1 MVDKDIAE
9 PLQDTNLESDL
20 ASEVEAEEPQ
30 SNESEKMLP
39 ASRVNEIV
47 RKEKHRVERKMQEQL
62 DAAQQQIA
70 QLQASQ
76 QAAPAAA
83 PQGQQMGGMGGQQ
96 QGMSPEQIQA
106 QVMQAIQAEM
116 QKKQQEEQKAQLARE
131 VEQVANQY
139 YAKMAQGKDAFDDFE
154 AVTADFDPAA
164 FPELVY
170 LANESDDTAGIIYEL
185 RKNPNKL
192 ATLDALVQRSPQ
204 MARAEMVKLA
214 NSIKANKEAV
224 ATAKQPSDPLS
235 RLKPSQAGADNGAP
249 KSVRDFRNASWL
261 KA

>member
-9 PLQDTNLESDL
+9 QLQDTNLNSDL
-20 ASEVEAEEPQ
+20 ENVVEAQEESRSDEP
-30 SNESEKMLP
+30 EKMLP

-47 RKEKHRVERKMQEQL
+47 RKEKHKVERKMQEQL

-70 QLQASQ
+70 QLQANQQ
-76 QAAPAAA
+76 QA
-83 PQGQQMGGMGGQQ
+83 PQAQQQAQMGGMGGQQ

-131 VEQVANQY
+131 VEQVASQY

-224 ATAKQPSDPLS
+224 ATTKQPSDPLS